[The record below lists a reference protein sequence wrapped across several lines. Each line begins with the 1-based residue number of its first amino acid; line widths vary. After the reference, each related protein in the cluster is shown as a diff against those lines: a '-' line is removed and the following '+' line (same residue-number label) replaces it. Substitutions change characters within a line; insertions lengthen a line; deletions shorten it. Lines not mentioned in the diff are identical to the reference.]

1 MLSFLARDQADME
14 AILRHRGYII
24 LSLVYAI
31 IFGGYVLCE
40 RRPQPE
46 PIEIVDPTAAS
57 TLTPTPI
64 QVHVTGAVCRP
75 GVYAL
80 PSGSRLLQAVEA
92 AGGLADNAAQES
104 INLAAYVRDG
114 QQVYIP
120 AQGDP
125 PQAGSASP
133 NTAPDADANRLVNI
147 NTASAEE
154 LESLPGIGS
163 TYAERIIAYRQEHG
177 PFTDPAQI
185 MEVKGIGP
193 ARYEEIKSLITVH

>member
-80 PSGSRLLQAVEA
+80 PSGSRLLQAV
-92 AGGLADNAAQES
+92 
-104 INLAAYVRDG
+104 
-114 QQVYIP
+114 
-120 AQGDP
+120 
-125 PQAGSASP
+125 ASP
-133 NTAPDADANRLVNI
+133 TTPHKR
-147 NTASAEE
+147 ASTLLRMSETV
-154 LESLPGIGS
+154 SKS
-163 TYAERIIAYRQEHG
+163 TYPRREILPR
-177 PFTDPAQI
+177 PDPLPPTQLP
-185 MEVKGIGP
+185 MRMPIGW
-193 ARYEEIKSLITVH
+193 